1 MRLCIQQW
9 VFSSA
14 GQLCVHCGLPLL
26 FSMKTPFAYVKP
38 TWAGSQ
44 GIAEVSRRKTAFFLA
59 LSSSEPIQERSANG
73 GHLV

>member
-1 MRLCIQQW
+1 
-9 VFSSA
+9 
-14 GQLCVHCGLPLL
+14 
-26 FSMKTPFAYVKP
+26 MKTPFAYVKP

-44 GIAEVSRRKTAFFLA
+44 GMAEVSRRKTAFFLA